1 MTRIETEVNWIKHV
15 ATDVGDYFVAW
26 LVKGQP
32 TGGEALQDFCLND
45 PIAKQTIKPLYVSGG
60 DFVNIDG
67 KQLELPF
74 KREYIAIR
82 KSEIEAFVLLG
93 RKLEAESVT
102 KSVSIM
108 KITD

>member
-1 MTRIETEVNWIKHV
+1 ML
-15 ATDVGDYFVAW
+15 APFAD
-26 LVKGQP
+26 
-32 TGGEALQDFCLND
+32 D
-45 PIAKQTIKPLYVSGG
+45 PIAVDDAELDVGIV
-60 DFVNIDG
+60 DIDG

-93 RKLEAESVT
+93 RKLKAESVT